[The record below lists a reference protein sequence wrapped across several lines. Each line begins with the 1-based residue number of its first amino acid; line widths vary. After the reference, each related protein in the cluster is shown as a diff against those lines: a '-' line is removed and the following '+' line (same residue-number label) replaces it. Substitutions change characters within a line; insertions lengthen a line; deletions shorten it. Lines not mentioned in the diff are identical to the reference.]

1 MHMLKL
7 LVYIIYSVKYSS
19 SNIKLSLV
27 HNHEKVPKPLSELT
41 LHFREIPPL

>member
-7 LVYIIYSVKYSS
+7 LVYIIYSMKYSS

-41 LHFREIPPL
+41 LYLRERH